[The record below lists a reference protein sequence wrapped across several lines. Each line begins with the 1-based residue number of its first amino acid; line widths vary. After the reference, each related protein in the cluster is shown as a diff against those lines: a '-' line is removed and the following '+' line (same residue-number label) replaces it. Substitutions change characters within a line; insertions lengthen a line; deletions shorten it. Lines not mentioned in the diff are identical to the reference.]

1 MATDDKIR
9 HTIDEATGKVKE
21 AAGKVLGDDS
31 LENEGE
37 RDQSK
42 ADVKQAT
49 DDVKDAFNK

>member
-1 MATDDKIR
+1 MGTDDKIR
-9 HTIDEATGKVKE
+9 HAVDEATGKVKE

-42 ADVKQAT
+42 ADIKQAT
-49 DDVKDAFNK
+49 DDVKDAFGK

>member
-1 MATDDKIR
+1 MGTDDKIR
-9 HTIDEATGKVKE
+9 HAVDEATGKIKE

-49 DDVKDAFNK
+49 DDVKDAFGK